1 MNNRLIYISI
11 FIFFTTLSYGQL
23 SFTGWSEHYLG
34 ISTYNGATQNEAHT
48 LRFNYSG
55 TNLNEQGWRLGVKV
69 QTPLKSGNVTFP
81 ANKIRLSPK
90 RTNGEANFPTMQQVG
105 MTAASLTNNTEVFIV
120 PSSKAAL
127 YLKNENGG
135 YYFFEMIYDMIV
147 EGGAYLQ
154 NLQNKTFEGVL
165 RFTAYRKNNSIIGF
179 QDINFRI
186 QVHHTL
192 SGTPPIENQYSISFT
207 NEASNAMIEYSSLS
221 DYVNGKSVTYK
232 DGLTV
237 SATTD
242 YQVSVRSINDEFT
255 TDTGDKIDLDV
266 VKLQLAGSSA
276 NGPLTALSYKKKT
289 VVQGLNTSGQ
299 STKFDITY
307 STDPNDLRLYN
318 VSSKNYST
326 QLMFEISPR

>member
-55 TNLNEQGWRLGVKV
+55 TNLNEQNWRLGVKV
-69 QTPLKSGNVTFP
+69 QTPFKSGNVAFP
-81 ANKIRLSPK
+81 VNKIRLIPK
-90 RTNGEANFPTMQQVG
+90 RTNGQENFPTVQQVG
-105 MTAASLTNNTEVFIV
+105 MTTASLTNNTEVFIV
-120 PSSKAAL
+120 PSSNTAL
-127 YLKNENGG
+127 YYVSEYNG
-135 YYFFEMIYDMIV
+135 YYFFEMIYDMII
-147 EGGAYLQ
+147 EGGGYLQ
-154 NLQNKTFEGVL
+154 NLQNNSFEGML
-165 RFTAYRKNNSIIGF
+165 RFTAYRENNSIIGF

-186 QVHHTL
+186 QVHTL

-207 NEASNAMIEYSSLS
+207 NEASNAMIEYSSLA

-276 NGPLTALSYKKKT
+276 NGPLTALSNNKKT

-326 QLMFEISPR
+326 QLMFEITPQ